1 MADTYKYKVE
11 VYYAA
16 FEPVPTHV
24 ARFDIEAET
33 IEDALE
39 NVFVSTQ
46 NVENAWVDEGRH
58 TWISPNVGG
67 KLRSMSVGDYMQ
79 ITGKGI
85 APLTGS
91 SVRVGET
98 EMFDLI
104 FQVVPVGF
112 TQVPSMQ
119 KVDKRAGS
127 TIIDRNI
134 V

>member
-1 MADTYKYKVE
+1 VSDMYKYKVE

-24 ARFDIEAET
+24 ARFDIEAED
-33 IEDALE
+33 IEDALDK
-39 NVFVSTQ
+39 VFVYTQ
-46 NVENAWVDEGRH
+46 NIENAWVDEGRH

-79 ITGKGI
+79 ITG
-85 APLTGS
+85 S
-91 SVRVGET
+91 STAAYGV
-98 EMFDLI
+98 FDQI

>member
-1 MADTYKYKVE
+1 MSLGLTLRRK
-11 VYYAA
+11 
-16 FEPVPTHV
+16 
-24 ARFDIEAET
+24 T
-33 IEDALE
+33 IEDALDK
-39 NVFVSTQ
+39 VFVYTQ
-46 NVENAWVDEGRH
+46 NIENAWVDEGRH

-79 ITGKGI
+79 ITG
-85 APLTGS
+85 S
-91 SVRVGET
+91 STAAYGV
-98 EMFDLI
+98 FDQI

-127 TIIDRNI
+127 TIIDRNM

>member
-16 FEPVPTHV
+16 FETVPTHV

-33 IEDALE
+33 IEEALE
-39 NVFVSTQ
+39 NVFVYTQ
-46 NVENAWVDEGRH
+46 NIEGSWVNEGRH
-58 TWISPNVGG
+58 TWVSPDVKGG
-67 KLRSMSVGDYMQ
+67 LRSMSVGDYMQ
-79 ITGKGI
+79 ITGN
-85 APLTGS
+85 
-91 SVRVGET
+91 
-98 EMFDLI
+98 EMYDLI

-112 TQVPSMQ
+112 TQVPNMQ

>member
-11 VYYAA
+11 VYYSA

-79 ITGKGI
+79 ITGN
-85 APLTGS
+85 
-91 SVRVGET
+91 